1 MLTSKQRAQLR
12 GMANA
17 MDTIFQVGKGGIGE
31 AMLAQIK
38 DALRV
43 RELIKIRVLE
53 NADYSAREAAE
64 EIAAAVEADVVCVI
78 GSRFVLYKPNPHKP
92 IIELVDTKTKAKGT
106 RK

>member
-38 DALRV
+38 DALRA

>member
-17 MDTIFQVGKGGIGE
+17 IDTIFQVGKGGIGE

-43 RELIKIRVLE
+43 RELIKLRVLE

-78 GSRFVLYKPNPHKP
+78 GSRFVLYKPNPQKP
-92 IIELVDTKTKAKGT
+92 IIELVDSKPKSKGT